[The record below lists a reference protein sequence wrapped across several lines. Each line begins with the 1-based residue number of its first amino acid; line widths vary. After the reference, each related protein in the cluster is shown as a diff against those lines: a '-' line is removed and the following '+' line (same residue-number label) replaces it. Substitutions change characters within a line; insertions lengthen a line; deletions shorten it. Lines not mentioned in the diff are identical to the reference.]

1 MMFLKIEYNF
11 EWIKVDVL
19 EIENLK
25 LRGKI
30 IFISLISSYLIKQ
43 IEEYTL
49 NEENWLVLK
58 TCLESES
65 VCRKL
70 ALRVFFEGVVNSSE
84 ENNKFYN
91 RIFHLL
97 IF

>member
-25 LRGKI
+25 LWGKI

-43 IEEYTL
+43 IEEYIL
-49 NEENWLVLK
+49 NEENWQVLK

-70 ALRVFFEGVVNSSE
+70 V
-84 ENNKFYN
+84 
-91 RIFHLL
+91 
-97 IF
+97 

>member
-25 LRGKI
+25 LWGKI
-30 IFISLISSYLIKQ
+30 IFISLISSYFIKQ
-43 IEEYTL
+43 IEEYIL
-49 NEENWLVLK
+49 NEENWQVLK

-70 ALRVFFEGVVNSSE
+70 V
-84 ENNKFYN
+84 
-91 RIFHLL
+91 
-97 IF
+97 